1 MWPDVATEGSGPSS
15 ERAGAGLEPLTGLGW
30 LVSGKDVA
38 VASLKV
44 GEEIVVPL
52 KVSLADHRQPALAP
66 LRALLLFDIDGVI
79 RDVGRSYR
87 LAVTETVAHF
97 SGWRP
102 TPGIVDALKAEGCWN
117 NDWDASLELLRRR
130 RSRQPNL
137 QLPPRDV
144 VAEVFSGFYF
154 GRDDDGAV
162 SRQPHRWTGLVRQ
175 EPLLVDGAFF
185 AALGGAGIGWGF
197 VSGAEPPSAR
207 HVLEDRLGLPQPPL
221 VAMGDAPDK
230 PDPTGLLQ
238 LAEELAATA
247 HVPLAQ
253 LPMGYVGDTVADVLT
268 VIRARRQYPRLR
280 CKALAVAPPHVAAA
294 GAAACAAYHHQLLA
308 AGADAVIGATA
319 ALRPERV
326 FQLLRMADSRGK
338 PGDMAE

>member
-1 MWPDVATEGSGPSS
+1 MG
-15 ERAGAGLEPLTGLGW
+15 
-30 LVSGKDVA
+30 
-38 VASLKV
+38 
-44 GEEIVVPL
+44 I
-52 KVSLADHRQPALAP
+52 SLAGNRQLVLPP

-102 TPGIVDALKAEGCWN
+102 TPETIDALKGEGCWN

-137 QLPPRDV
+137 SLPSRAV
-144 VAEVFSGFYF
+144 VVEVFSGLYF
-154 GRDDDGAV
+154 GRDDGGAV
-162 SRQPHRWTGLVRQ
+162 SREPRRWTGLIRQ

-185 AALGGAGIGWGF
+185 AALSGAGIGWGF

-207 HVLEDRLGLPQPPL
+207 HVLEDRLGLFEPPL

-230 PDPTGLLQ
+230 PDPTGLLR
-238 LAEELAATA
+238 LAQALAARA
-247 HVPLAQ
+247 HVPLAH

-268 VIRARRQYPRLR
+268 VVHARRQQPRLR
-280 CKALAVAPPHVAAA
+280 CKALAVPPPHVAAA
-294 GAAACAAYHHQLLA
+294 AETVRTAYHQQLLA
-308 AGADAVIGATA
+308 AGADAVVGATA
-319 ALRPERV
+319 ELVPERV
-326 FQLLRMADSRGK
+326 FQLLQARVSGSQDQDS
-338 PGDMAE
+338 

>member
-1 MWPDVATEGSGPSS
+1 MGP
-15 ERAGAGLEPLTGLGW
+15 ELLLGLGS
-30 LVSGKDVA
+30 LVSGKGVA

-44 GEEIVVPL
+44 GRRCLLPL
-52 KVSLADHRQPALAP
+52 EVNLADHRQPFLAP

-87 LAVTETVAHF
+87 LALAETVAHF

-102 TPGIVDALKAEGCWN
+102 TPETIDALKAEGRWN

-137 QLPPRDV
+137 ELPSRDAV
-144 VAEVFSGFYF
+144 VEVFSGFYF
-154 GRDDDGAV
+154 GRDADGAV
-162 SRQPHRWTGLVRQ
+162 SRQPQHWTGLIRQ
-175 EPLLVDGAFF
+175 EPLLVDEAFF
-185 AALGGAGIGWGF
+185 AALSGSGIGWGF
-197 VSGAEPPSAR
+197 VSGAEPPSAH
-207 HVLEDRLGLPQPPL
+207 HVLEDRLGLPRPPL

-238 LAEELAATA
+238 LAEKLAAA
-247 HVPLAQ
+247 ACIPLAH

-268 VIRARRQYPRLR
+268 VIHARRQQPRLR

-294 GAAACAAYHHQLLA
+294 AKVRAAYNQRLLA

-319 ALRPERV
+319 ELRPERV
-326 FQLLRMADSRGK
+326 FQLLL
-338 PGDMAE
+338 EE